1 MSIVEREQFGQSQ
14 YKSSWHD
21 DYLKWICGFAN
32 AQGGRIYIGKD
43 DEAHVVGLKDYKR
56 LMDDLPGRIKNNLG
70 ITADV
75 NLLQEEGLYYIEIVV
90 QPYSVPISLRGRYYY
105 RSGSVMQE
113 LTGASL
119 NELLLKRAGLT
130 WDELVEPRAT
140 FADIDEE
147 SFRLYLQMA
156 KEKGRMPEMEG
167 LTTEQIFEKL
177 RLSDNGQLKRAAIIM
192 FGKDPVRFYPGAFV
206 KIGRF
211 GKSDTDLRF
220 QEVEEGNLIVLLRNV
235 IEQLNH
241 KFLIRPVTFEGLY
254 RIENNEYPIP
264 AIREMLL
271 NALIHRTYM
280 GVFTQI
286 RVYDDKISIWNDGEL
301 PQGVTLEKLKQHHS
315 SRPRNLIIADV
326 CFKGGLIDAW
336 GSGTVRIIETCKA
349 AGLPEPE
356 LEERDGGFSV
366 TLFKNSLT
374 EEQLAKL
381 GLNARQLKAVQYVKE
396 KGEISTSLYTEMFNI
411 SERTARNDLS
421 ELTEKQVLKRIGE
434 TNQAKY
440 ILL

>member
-1 MSIVEREQFGQSQ
+1 MPEKQNTE

-43 DEAHVVGLKDYKR
+43 DAGSVVGIDNYKL
-56 LMDDLPGRIKNNLG
+56 LMDEIPNKIKNNLG
-70 ITADV
+70 ITAEV
-75 NLLQEEGLYYIEIVV
+75 NLLQEDDKHFIEIIV

-105 RSGSVMQE
+105 RSGSVKQE
-113 LTGASL
+113 LTGAAL
-119 NELLLKRAGLT
+119 NEFLLKRAGLT
-130 WDELVEPRAT
+130 WDEVIEPRAT

-147 SFRLYLQMA
+147 AFRMYLQMA
-156 KEKGRMPEMEG
+156 KEKGRMPNIDG
-167 LTTEQIFEKL
+167 LTNEQIFEKL
-177 RLSDNGQLKRAAIIM
+177 RLSENGQLKRAAIIM

-241 KFLIRPVTFEGLY
+241 KFLIRPIEFEGLY
-254 RIENNEYPIP
+254 RIEKHEYPVP

-280 GVFTQI
+280 GSFIQI
-286 RVYDDKISIWNDGEL
+286 RVYDDKISIWNEGEL
-301 PQGVTLEKLKQHHS
+301 PTGMNLEKLKQPHS
-315 SRPRNLIIADV
+315 SRPRNLIIADA

-336 GSGTVRIIETCKA
+336 GRGTVKIIETCLE

-356 LEERDGGFSV
+356 LIERDGGFLV
-366 TLFKNSLT
+366 TLFKNNLT
-374 EEQLAKL
+374 EEQLKKL
-381 GLNARQLKAVQYVKE
+381 GLNERQVDAILFYRAQ
-396 KGEISTSLYTEMFNI
+396 GEITSSEYAVKYSI
-411 SERTARNDLS
+411 SDRTARRDLS
-421 ELTEKQVLKRIGE
+421 EMVEKKLIKNEGD
-434 TNQAKY
+434 TNHSKY
-440 ILL
+440 IFD

>member
-1 MSIVEREQFGQSQ
+1 MSEQQNIE

-32 AQGGRIYIGKD
+32 AQGGQIYIGKD
-43 DEAHVVGLKDYKR
+43 DVGNVVGVEDYKK
-56 LMDDLPGRIKNNLG
+56 LMDEIPNKIKNNMG
-70 ITADV
+70 ITSEV
-75 NLLQEEGLYYIEIVV
+75 NLLHEGDKHYIEIVV

-105 RSGSVMQE
+105 RSGSVKQE

-119 NELLLKRAGLT
+119 NEFLLKRAGLT
-130 WDELVEPRAT
+130 WDEVVEPRAT

-147 SFRLYLQMA
+147 AFRSYLQMA
-156 KEKGRMPEMEG
+156 KEKGRMPEIEG

-177 RLSDNGQLKRAAIIM
+177 RLSENGQLKRAAIIM

-211 GKSDTDLRF
+211 GKSDTDIRF

-241 KFLIRPVTFEGLY
+241 KFLIRPIDFEGLY
-254 RIENNEYPIP
+254 RIEKHEYPVP

-280 GVFTQI
+280 GSFVQI
-286 RVYDDKISIWNDGEL
+286 RVYDDKISIWNDGGL
-301 PQGVTLEKLKQHHS
+301 PEGINLEKLKQAHS
-315 SRPRNLIIADV
+315 SKPRNLIIADV

-336 GSGTVRIIETCKA
+336 GRGTVKIIETCLE

-356 LEERDGGFSV
+356 LIERDGGFLV
-366 TLFKNSLT
+366 TLFKDNLT
-374 EEQLAKL
+374 EEQLVKL
-381 GLNARQLKAVQYVKE
+381 GLNARQLKVVQYVKE
-396 KGEISTSLYTEMFNI
+396 KGEISTSTYTEVFNV
-411 SERTARNDLS
+411 SERTARNDLY
-421 ELTEKQVLKRIGE
+421 ELTEKQILKRIGE

-440 ILL
+440 VFA